1 MHTYATTKEL
11 KKKVFKINGR
21 NIKQA
26 IDVEV
31 TFMMEK
37 ELQKEHFLAKK
48 TLPFRQLMCPF

>member
-48 TLPFRQLMCPF
+48 TLPF